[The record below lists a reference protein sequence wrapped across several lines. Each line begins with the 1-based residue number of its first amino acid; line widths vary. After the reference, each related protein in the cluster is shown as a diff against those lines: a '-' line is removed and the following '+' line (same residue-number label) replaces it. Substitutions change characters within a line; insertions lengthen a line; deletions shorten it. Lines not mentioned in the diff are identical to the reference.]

1 MSSKIRGH
9 VPSALPRHPA
19 SAPTWRWTLPFVALS
34 IVVAGCAAPEYHAD
48 TPSVYTTAANCLQS
62 NRDNLQ
68 AAAGYAIRIL
78 TVATADPALPPW
90 WDGGT
95 TKEHPEWAR
104 NDPYLGRGFEG
115 ALTREIAERLGVPEN
130 RIRFVPFDFTDSFAP
145 GPKPFDFAIEQ
156 IPRLP
161 ERAAGV
167 DFSEGYLDVEQAL
180 VSVEGSPISNAGSL
194 EDLRDATL
202 GAAVGTMSLASIRDV
217 IRPSSEPR
225 AFADL
230 RSAVRALT
238 TGRIDGIVADLPTAS
253 FVAEAWVRDGVVVGR
268 LPIAGARE
276 RFAMT
281 FQEGSPI
288 VECVN
293 LALREIEED
302 GTLDG
307 LRRRWLPDGSEVPRI
322 ER

>member
-1 MSSKIRGH
+1 MSSRIPGR
-9 VPSALPRHPA
+9 VPGALPRHGAP
-19 SAPTWRWTLPFVALS
+19 APTWRWTLPFLALW

-68 AAAGYAIRIL
+68 AAAGYAVRIL
-78 TVATADPALPPW
+78 TVATADPAFPPW
-90 WDGGT
+90 WEGGT
-95 TKEHPEWAR
+95 TKEHPEWTR

-115 ALTREIAERLGVPEN
+115 ALTREIAERLGVPEK
-130 RIRFVPFDFTDSFAP
+130 RIRFVPIDFTESFAP

-156 IPRLP
+156 IPWLP
-161 ERAAGV
+161 ERSTGV
-167 DFSEGYLDVEQAL
+167 DLSEGYLDVEQAL
-180 VSVEGSPISNAGSL
+180 ISEEGSPISNAGSL

-202 GAAVGTMSLASIRDV
+202 GAAVGTMSLASIREI
-217 IRPSSEPR
+217 IRPNSEPK

-230 RSAVRALT
+230 GSAVRALT

-253 FVAEAWVRDGVVVGR
+253 FVAEAWIRDGVVVGR
-268 LPIAGARE
+268 LPIAGAPE
-276 RFAMT
+276 RFAMA

-307 LRRRWLPDGSEVPRI
+307 LRRAWLPDAAGVPRL
-322 ER
+322 EG